1 MSGPAGRPSP
11 REPDMRRRYS
21 SHVDEDAIAED
32 APTNAGTGMQ
42 DLDRSGRRVFTDPAS
57 HQPTSTSSGV
67 DGANLPTSPTNAAA
81 ERAPR
86 VRFSTDIE
94 RSVVLGD
101 LESGDGNDRLPPAAL
116 PGRAM
121 GHLERPGTPNLS
133 VDTAS
138 ANVPS
143 EAATR
148 SQGAARSPVS
158 SPTDTPQT
166 ARSRLSPLSPGGRS
180 RGYSLR
186 SSLFRRNVEN
196 TPASPEA
203 VIELQD
209 AAASSSQVSSTPS
222 GSGQPKKSLDGGA
235 SVNVRQSEVSPP
247 RGYSEVP
254 KSIDEKAAFKGIS
267 ALPNYQSWINRKEGR
282 KSLAKEFKEKA
293 EKLRKF
299 ILRIQEIPPSK
310 DGRHID
316 LDASRKKALIDERTG
331 KPYVPNTIRSSRYN
345 AWNFLPRQLIAQF
358 SKLANFY
365 FLCVSIL
372 QMIPGLSTTGQFT
385 TIVPLLFFVSLSIGK
400 EGYDDLRRYRLDK
413 AENNRECTV
422 LHAYKPVDKEAA
434 ESDPKDDP
442 AAPSLGPIHWATTKW
457 KDLKV
462 GDLVKLQ
469 RDEAAPADLVL
480 LHSSGPNGIA
490 YVETMALD
498 GETNLKSKQT
508 SALLA
513 KACNNDEEIAACRA
527 HFVVEDP
534 NLDLYNFEGRI
545 TYGDETAP
553 LTNAEIIYR
562 GSILRNTP
570 EAVGMVIY
578 SGEDCKIRMNA
589 NKNPRIKAPALQ
601 TLVNR
606 IVIIIVIF
614 VILLAIFNTVAYQIW
629 SAKEEDDA
637 WYLTDASVAF
647 FPILASFIIM
657 FNTMIPLSL
666 YVSLEIVKVW
676 QMWMLNDIDM
686 YHKES
691 NTPFEPRTSTIN
703 EELGQVS
710 YIFSDKTGTLTDNT
724 MKFRKMSVAG
734 TAWLHNFDLDR
745 PESTLIRRPTHKKK
759 NKGKKPLRK
768 SLASVKHAM
777 KPEQSGFENLGSEEG
792 ATEAV
797 EEPEEAQWTSS
808 ARPEKPQSEL
818 LTSDMIKYIQRKP
831 YTLFAKKARMFLLSI
846 ALCHTCLP
854 EKQKDGTT
862 DFQASSPDELALV
875 RAAQELEYMVIDR
888 DVGTITLKSFQ
899 SADGEPI
906 VEVFEVLD
914 VIEFSSKRKRMSA
927 IVRFPD
933 NRICL
938 LCKGADSIVMQRLKN
953 ASLAHQK
960 VVEIER
966 RANKRKSMEA
976 QVAIARKSEQ
986 IERKSMSRPSF
997 TIGRKSLGGVSRPSI
1012 GSTKMQPIRDELN
1025 QWLEERE
1032 RDIDVSSME
1041 EQSLYYSPRPSAQ
1054 FSGRPSGQ
1062 FSGRPSAQ
1070 FNGRQSM
1077 AVSEARSS
1085 MQFDDEEEL
1094 VEEALVV
1101 DEPTVFERCF
1111 QHINDF
1117 STEGLRT
1124 LLYGYRFLDDQE
1136 YQAWKKVYLDATTSL
1151 VDRQNLI
1158 ERAGEMV
1165 EQDLELAGA
1174 TAIEDKLQDG
1184 VPQAIDKLRRAHI
1197 KMWMLTGDKRETAI
1211 NIGHSCRLIKDYS
1224 SITILDHED
1233 GNVEQSIAAAIVDIS
1248 EGKVAHSV
1256 VVVDGQTLA
1265 MIENDKSVYS
1275 LFFDLA
1281 VLADSVICCR
1291 ASPSQ
1296 KAGLVNMVRKKV
1308 KKSITLAIGDGANDI
1323 AMIQEAHVGIGITG
1337 KEGLQAARVS
1347 DYSMAQFRFLT
1358 KLLLVH
1364 GRWNYIRTCK
1374 YTVATFWKEF
1384 LFYLT
1389 QALYQRWVGY
1399 TGTSLY
1405 ESWSLSMFNTL
1416 FTSLPVIILGIFDKD
1431 LSPATLIAIPELY
1444 TKGQRNGG
1452 FNFKVYLGWMFM
1464 ASCEMTI
1471 IYFCMLGLY
1480 AQAIFTGDQTIYP
1493 LGTLT
1498 YSAVVILISFKLQGL
1513 EMHAK
1518 TYTALFSFVCSV
1530 GGWFL
1535 WCIILAASYGIDKSI
1550 YYVKSGLWERERFGR
1565 NALWWLTLIM
1575 IVACCIVFE
1584 IGVRTVRAAFWTT
1597 DVDQFQELEK
1607 DKDIKLRFEDA
1618 AVMELSQGWERFG
1631 KEGDAAP
1638 PPRKKKNAAKKRW
1651 SLKKMFGDEDTSDEE
1666 DEVETEAGEGTWMMK
1681 MRTVEEQEQREGE
1694 VRDLLRNRPDDL
1706 ESGMAQQ
1713 EEEQAKKTNARGSLE
1728 IQEMLATGFGGVRRS
1743 ETLK

>member
-1 MSGPAGRPSP
+1 MSGADDGRSSP
-11 REPDMRRRYS
+11 GSPDMRRRHS
-21 SHVDEDAIAED
+21 SHADEDFGTDD
-32 APTNAGTGMQ
+32 APTNASTGMQ
-42 DLDRSGRRVFTDPAS
+42 NLDRSGRRVFTEPGPHQPAS
-57 HQPTSTSSGV
+57 TTSAV
-67 DGANLPTSPTNAAA
+67 DSTDLPTSPTNAPA
-81 ERAPR
+81 ERATR
-86 VRFSTDIE
+86 VRFSTDVE
-94 RSVVLGD
+94 RSAVPGD
-101 LESGDGNDRLPPAAL
+101 LGNGDDDRRLSAVAP
-116 PGRAM
+116 PGRPM

-138 ANVPS
+138 ASDAPEETAQS
-143 EAATR
+143 
-148 SQGAARSPVS
+148 SVS
-158 SPTDTPQT
+158 SASAGTLQT
-166 ARSRLSPLSPGGRS
+166 ARSRLSPLSSGSRA

-196 TPASPEA
+196 PADSPGA

-209 AAASSSQVSSTPS
+209 AGASSSQVSPTPS
-222 GSGQPKKSLDGGA
+222 GSGQPKKTSADGT
-235 SVNVRQSEVSPP
+235 SVNVEQAEVSPP
-247 RGYSEVP
+247 RGYADMP
-254 KSIDEKAAFKGIS
+254 KGADEKAALRGIS
-267 ALPNYQSWINRKEGR
+267 ALPNYELWVNAKESR
-282 KSLAKEFKEKA
+282 KSLIKRVKENA
-293 EKLRKF
+293 EKLRK
-299 ILRIQEIPPSK
+299 IVLRIQEIPPSK

-316 LDASRKKALIDERTG
+316 LDASRKKTLIDERTG

-385 TIVPLLFFVSLSIGK
+385 TIVPLLFFVSLSISK

-422 LHAYKPVDKEAA
+422 LHAYTPVDKEDA
-434 ESDPKDDP
+434 EEDLKNDP
-442 AAPSLGPIHWATTKW
+442 AAPSLGPVHWATTKW

-462 GDLVKLQ
+462 SDIVKLK

-513 KACNNDEEIAACRA
+513 KSCTSDEDIAACRA

-545 TYGDETAP
+545 TYVGETAP
-553 LTNAEIIYR
+553 LTNAEIMYR

-629 SAKEEDDA
+629 SNNTEDDA
-637 WYLTDASVAF
+637 WYLTNASVAF

-710 YIFSDKTGTLTDNT
+710 YIFSDKTGTLTDNS

-734 TAWLHNFDLDR
+734 TAWLHNHDLEEQ
-745 PESTLIRRPTHKKK
+745 PGSNLIRRPTHKKK

-768 SLASVKHAM
+768 SLASVRH
-777 KPEQSGFENLGSEEG
+777 SIGFETLGSEDQEATAG
-792 ATEAV
+792 AA
-797 EEPEEAQWTSS
+797 EEQGESHWKSS
-808 ARPEKPQSEL
+808 ARPGKPQSEL
-818 LTSDMIKYIQRKP
+818 LTTDMIRYIQRKP
-831 YTLFAKKARMFLLSI
+831 YTVFARKARMFLLSI

-854 EKQKDGTT
+854 EKQKDGTI

-875 RAAQELEYMVIDR
+875 RAAQELGYLVIDR
-888 DVGTITLKSFQ
+888 DVGTITLKSFP
-899 SADGEPI
+899 SADGEPV

-914 VIEFSSKRKRMSA
+914 VIEFSSKRKRMSS

-938 LCKGADSIVMQRLKN
+938 LCKGADSIVMQRLKQ

-997 TIGRKSLGGVSRPSI
+997 TIGRKSLGGASRASM

-1025 QWLEERE
+1025 HWLNERE

-1041 EQSLYYSPRPSAQ
+1041 EQSMYYSPRPSAQ
-1054 FSGRPSGQ
+1054 F
-1062 FSGRPSAQ
+1062 
-1070 FNGRQSM
+1070 GRQSM

-1085 MQFDDEEEL
+1085 MQMDDEEEL

-1101 DEPTVFERCF
+1101 DEHTVFERCF

-1124 LLYGYRFLDDQE
+1124 LLYGYRFLDEQE
-1136 YQAWKKVYLDATTSL
+1136 YQVWKKVYLDATTSL
-1151 VDRQNLI
+1151 VDRQDMI
-1158 ERAGEMV
+1158 ERAGEMI
-1165 EQDLELAGA
+1165 EQDLDLAGA
-1174 TAIEDKLQDG
+1174 TAIEDKLQNG
-1184 VPQAIDKLRRAHI
+1184 VPQTIDKLRRANI

-1224 SITILDHED
+1224 SVTILDHED
-1233 GNVEQSIAAAIVDIS
+1233 GEVEQSIAATIVDIS

-1256 VVVDGQTLA
+1256 VVVDGQTLS
-1265 MIENDKSVYS
+1265 MIENDRSVYS

-1281 VLADSVICCR
+1281 VLADSVVCCR

-1431 LSPATLIAIPELY
+1431 LSPATLIAVPELY

-1464 ASCEMTI
+1464 ASCEMVI

-1480 AQAIFTGDQTIYP
+1480 AQAIFTNDQSIYA
-1493 LGTLT
+1493 LSTLT
-1498 YSAVVILISFKLQGL
+1498 YTAVVILISFKLQGL
-1513 EMHAK
+1513 EMHTK

-1535 WCIILAASYGIDKSI
+1535 WCIILASSYSADEVI
-1550 YYVKSGLWERERFGR
+1550 YYVKDGLWDRDRFGR

-1575 IVACCIVFE
+1575 ILLCVIVFE
-1584 IGVRTVRAAFWTT
+1584 IGVRTIRATFWTT
-1597 DVDQFQELEK
+1597 DVDRFQEFEK
-1607 DKDIKLRFEDA
+1607 DPAIKLRFEDA
-1618 AVMELSQGWERFG
+1618 ASKELHQGWERFG
-1631 KEGDAAP
+1631 KEGESSSGDGKGGRKWGLGLLR
-1638 PPRKKKNAAKKRW
+1638 RKKAAA
-1651 SLKKMFGDEDTSDEE
+1651 EEVDEE
-1666 DEVETEAGEGTWMMK
+1666 MAEVGERIAK
-1681 MRTVEEQEQREGE
+1681 HRTVEEQEQREGE
-1694 VRDLLRNRPDDL
+1694 VRDLLRNRPEDL
-1706 ESGMAQQ
+1706 EQVEAGERQ
-1713 EEEQAKKTNARGSLE
+1713 EQEVGQKAAKPRASEE
-1728 IQEMLATGFGGVRRS
+1728 IQEMLATRFGGVKRS

>member
-1 MSGPAGRPSP
+1 
-11 REPDMRRRYS
+11 MRRRYS
-21 SHVDEDAIAED
+21 AHVDEDASAED

-42 DLDRSGRRVFTDPAS
+42 DLDSSGRRVFTDPAS
-57 HQPTSTSSGV
+57 YQPISTASGV
-67 DGANLPTSPTNAAA
+67 DSTELPTSPTGAAA

-94 RSVVLGD
+94 RSAGSGHV
-101 LESGDGNDRLPPAAL
+101 ESGHGNDRPAPA
-116 PGRAM
+116 GRAM
-121 GHLERPGTPNLS
+121 GHLERPEAPSLA

-138 ANVPS
+138 ANAA
-143 EAATR
+143 EAVTAR
-148 SQGAARSPVS
+148 SPGPVRSPVS
-158 SPTDTPQT
+158 SPSTATPQT
-166 ARSRLSPLSPGGRS
+166 ARSRLSPLSPSGRS

-186 SSLFRRNVEN
+186 SSLFRRNVEA
-196 TPASPEA
+196 PSGSPDA

-209 AAASSSQVSSTPS
+209 AGASSSQKSS
-222 GSGQPKKSLDGGA
+222 DDA
-235 SVNVRQSEVSPP
+235 VSVNVRQSEVSPP
-247 RGYSEVP
+247 REYAEMS
-254 KSIDEKAAFKGIS
+254 KDSDEKAALKGIS
-267 ALPNYQSWINRKEGR
+267 ALPNYQSWISRKER
-282 KSLAKEFKEKA
+282 QTSFAKVVKENA

-316 LDASRKKALIDERTG
+316 LDASRKKNLIDERTG
-331 KPYVPNTIRSSRYN
+331 NPYVPNTIRSSRYN

-422 LHAYKPVDKEAA
+422 LHAYKPLDKEAA
-434 ESDPKDDP
+434 KPEPKDD
-442 AAPSLGPIHWATTKW
+442 ASAPSLGPIHWATTKW

-462 GDLVKLQ
+462 GDVVKLK

-480 LHSSGPNGIA
+480 LHSDGPNGIA

-513 KACNNDEEIAACRA
+513 KTCDNDENIAACRA

-534 NLDLYNFEGRI
+534 NIDLYNFEGRI
-545 TYGDETAP
+545 TYGGETAP
-553 LTNAEIIYR
+553 LTNNEIIYR

-629 SAKEEDDA
+629 SNAEEDDA

-710 YIFSDKTGTLTDNT
+710 YIFSDKTGTLTDNS
-724 MKFRKMSVAG
+724 MKFRKMTVAG
-734 TAWLHNFDLDR
+734 TAWLHNFDLE
-745 PESTLIRRPTHKKK
+745 PSETTLIRRPTHKKK

-777 KPEQSGFENLGSEEG
+777 KPEQDGFETLGSEG
-792 ATEAV
+792 GTTATAGEQ
-797 EEPEEAQWTSS
+797 EENQWTSS

-831 YTLFAKKARMFLLSI
+831 YTVFARKARMFLLSI

-854 EKQKDGTT
+854 EKKKDGSI

-875 RAAQELEYMVIDR
+875 RAAQELGYMLIDR
-888 DVGTITLKSFQ
+888 DIGTITLKSCP
-899 SADGEPI
+899 SADGEPV

-976 QVAIARKSEQ
+976 QAAIARKSEQ

-997 TIGRKSLGGVSRPSI
+997 TVGRKSLGGVSRPSI
-1012 GSTKMQPIRDELN
+1012 GSTGMQPIRDELN

-1032 RDIDVSSME
+1032 RDIDVSSVE
-1041 EQSLYYSPRPSAQ
+1041 DQSIYYSPRPSAQ
-1054 FSGRPSGQ
+1054 FSGRPSAQ
-1062 FSGRPSAQ
+1062 FSGRQSAQ
-1070 FNGRQSM
+1070 FNARQSM

-1085 MQFDDEEEL
+1085 MQLDDDDDEL
-1094 VEEALVV
+1094 VEESLVV
-1101 DEPTVFERCF
+1101 DEPAVFERCF

-1124 LLYGYRFLDDQE
+1124 LLYGYRFLEEQE

-1158 ERAGEMV
+1158 ERAGEMI
-1165 EQDLELAGA
+1165 EQDLDLAGA
-1174 TAIEDKLQDG
+1174 TAIEDKLQNG
-1184 VPQAIDKLRRAHI
+1184 VPQTIDKLRRANI

-1224 SITILDHED
+1224 IITILDHED

-1248 EGKVAHSV
+1248 EGRVAHSV

-1265 MIENDKSVYS
+1265 MIENDKPVYS

-1416 FTSLPVIILGIFDKD
+1416 FTSLPVIILGIFEKD
-1431 LSPATLIAIPELY
+1431 LSPATLIAVPELY

-1480 AQAIFTGDQTIYP
+1480 GQAIFTGDQTIYA

-1498 YSAVVILISFKLQGL
+1498 YTAVVILISFKLQVL

-1518 TYTALFSFVCSV
+1518 TYTALFSFVCSI

-1535 WCIILAASYGIDKSI
+1535 WDIILAASYSGDESI
-1550 YYVKSGLWERERFGR
+1550 YYVKNGLWERERFGR

-1575 IVACCIVFE
+1575 VVACCIVFE
-1584 IGVRTVRAAFWTT
+1584 IGVRVLRAAFWTT

-1607 DKDIKLRFEDA
+1607 DRDIKLRFEEA
-1618 AVMELSQGWERFG
+1618 ATVELSQGWERFG

-1638 PPRKKKNAAKKRW
+1638 PPG
-1651 SLKKMFGDEDTSDEE
+1651 SGMI
-1666 DEVETEAGEGTWMMK
+1666 K
-1681 MRTVEEQEQREGE
+1681 MRTVEEEQRREGE
-1694 VRDLLRNRPDDL
+1694 VRDLLMNRPEDL
-1706 ESGMAQQ
+1706 ESGVAGEQ
-1713 EEEQAKKTNARGSLE
+1713 ERKAKSRGSLE
-1728 IQEMLATGFGGVRRS
+1728 IQEMLATRFGGVKRS